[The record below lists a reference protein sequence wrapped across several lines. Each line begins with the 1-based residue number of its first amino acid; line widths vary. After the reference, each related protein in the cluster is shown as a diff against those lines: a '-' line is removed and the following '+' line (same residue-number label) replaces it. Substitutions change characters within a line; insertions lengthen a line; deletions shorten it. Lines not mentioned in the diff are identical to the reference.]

1 PSPDPVRSFRV
12 LAANSTDLQISWD
25 PPAAASDC
33 LVVLLQLRD
42 LTLQSDR
49 QFNATCSPPAEG
61 LRLRVHPH
69 RRYRLLATVL
79 SDFGQSRPAMLSL
92 RTPSARPNR
101 SPSNFTA
108 VGASSGAQLTWLP
121 PPLPGRNGLLV
132 GYRIRYRELPAE
144 SDVSA
149 TALGEDADIGDDD
162 DESIVDGAVYK
173 VTVPGDQLTHRLAGL
188 KPLRRYA
195 AQVAAR
201 TVNGTGRFT
210 RWLVFSTLPVPT
222 DYGLLL
228 HGDVP
233 LPEKIRIRPK
243 DVTAIGKR
251 DSILLSWTRP
261 SALVI
266 PDKYVIYYGSQL
278 PKERLA
284 GEISGDQDA
293 YQIRNLVPNQY
304 YFITIVAIKD
314 GVQAETPLHE
324 KTQSG
329 THDRQSPSVPL
340 NVEGHRHGRPYSG
353 DRDLGLPGSD
363 AAGRLYEVELAEDA
377 TSSRSSSAV
386 VDAKP
391 RRFNTTGLRLRL
403 SQLRPF
409 TAYAARIRCCHLGY
423 MQSDFSMVATFVTK
437 AEPPGTPPLELRPV
451 RLRAAHLA
459 AAAEPNGPL
468 TGYTVYYAPHGGQF
482 ISRNAAAKETQ
493 IVVTGLQQSS
503 LYVFKV
509 RAENQAGV
517 GPATNLTAFMTP
529 DADPPLQAASSPD
542 SESDRKLW
550 FVIGGGFGLAIVL
563 LIVAIATVCLCRSGE
578 AAGGAPER
586 RRGRRRRRRTDRA
599 AKEEASLIASRGGSQ
614 SAAPGLAASSFRQE
628 FARRA
633 GGGAADFDRRRPA
646 PAAAPATDARPLPPN
661 CLELRHLPQAGR
673 GADGPVGG
681 PFGRSSVHRRT
692 TWAAATSASR
702 RARLHGR
709 AAAARSSGRRVAE
722 PTGTL

>member
-1 PSPDPVRSFRV
+1 MWLPPLLLLALLPAAAVALQKINNPQQESFDVQNRKFHPDRRLSFVTKETGYIISRCSAQGSSDQLRSRPAVMTFRTERAAPSPDPVRSFRV

-108 VGASSGAQLTWLP
+108 L
-121 PPLPGRNGLLV
+121 R
-132 GYRIRYRELPAE
+132 RPAHLAAAAAAGPT
-144 SDVSA
+144 SRA

-210 RWLVFSTLPVPT
+210 RWLVFSTLPGAYRLRPARLRDQNT
-222 DYGLLL
+222 ESQL

-329 THDRQSPSVPL
+329 T
-340 NVEGHRHGRPYSG
+340 
-353 DRDLGLPGSD
+353 
-363 AAGRLYEVELAEDA
+363 
-377 TSSRSSSAV
+377 
-386 VDAKP
+386 
-391 RRFNTTGLRLRL
+391 
-403 SQLRPF
+403 
-409 TAYAARIRCCHLGY
+409 
-423 MQSDFSMVATFVTK
+423 
-437 AEPPGTPPLELRPV
+437 
-451 RLRAAHLA
+451 
-459 AAAEPNGPL
+459 
-468 TGYTVYYAPHGGQF
+468 
-482 ISRNAAAKETQ
+482 
-493 IVVTGLQQSS
+493 
-503 LYVFKV
+503 
-509 RAENQAGV
+509 
-517 GPATNLTAFMTP
+517 
-529 DADPPLQAASSPD
+529 
-542 SESDRKLW
+542 
-550 FVIGGGFGLAIVL
+550 
-563 LIVAIATVCLCRSGE
+563 
-578 AAGGAPER
+578 
-586 RRGRRRRRRTDRA
+586 
-599 AKEEASLIASRGGSQ
+599 
-614 SAAPGLAASSFRQE
+614 
-628 FARRA
+628 
-633 GGGAADFDRRRPA
+633 
-646 PAAAPATDARPLPPN
+646 
-661 CLELRHLPQAGR
+661 
-673 GADGPVGG
+673 
-681 PFGRSSVHRRT
+681 
-692 TWAAATSASR
+692 
-702 RARLHGR
+702 
-709 AAAARSSGRRVAE
+709 
-722 PTGTL
+722 

>member
-12 LAANSTDLQISWD
+12 LATNSTDLQISWD

-149 TALGEDADIGDDD
+149 TALGDDADIGDDD
-162 DESIVDGAVYK
+162 DESITDGAVYK

-210 RWLVFSTLPVPT
+210 RWLVFSTLPGA
-222 DYGLLL
+222 YGLRPARLRDQNTESQL

-329 THDRQSPSVPL
+329 T
-340 NVEGHRHGRPYSG
+340 
-353 DRDLGLPGSD
+353 
-363 AAGRLYEVELAEDA
+363 
-377 TSSRSSSAV
+377 
-386 VDAKP
+386 
-391 RRFNTTGLRLRL
+391 
-403 SQLRPF
+403 
-409 TAYAARIRCCHLGY
+409 
-423 MQSDFSMVATFVTK
+423 
-437 AEPPGTPPLELRPV
+437 
-451 RLRAAHLA
+451 
-459 AAAEPNGPL
+459 
-468 TGYTVYYAPHGGQF
+468 
-482 ISRNAAAKETQ
+482 
-493 IVVTGLQQSS
+493 
-503 LYVFKV
+503 
-509 RAENQAGV
+509 
-517 GPATNLTAFMTP
+517 
-529 DADPPLQAASSPD
+529 
-542 SESDRKLW
+542 
-550 FVIGGGFGLAIVL
+550 
-563 LIVAIATVCLCRSGE
+563 
-578 AAGGAPER
+578 
-586 RRGRRRRRRTDRA
+586 
-599 AKEEASLIASRGGSQ
+599 
-614 SAAPGLAASSFRQE
+614 
-628 FARRA
+628 
-633 GGGAADFDRRRPA
+633 
-646 PAAAPATDARPLPPN
+646 
-661 CLELRHLPQAGR
+661 
-673 GADGPVGG
+673 
-681 PFGRSSVHRRT
+681 
-692 TWAAATSASR
+692 
-702 RARLHGR
+702 
-709 AAAARSSGRRVAE
+709 
-722 PTGTL
+722 